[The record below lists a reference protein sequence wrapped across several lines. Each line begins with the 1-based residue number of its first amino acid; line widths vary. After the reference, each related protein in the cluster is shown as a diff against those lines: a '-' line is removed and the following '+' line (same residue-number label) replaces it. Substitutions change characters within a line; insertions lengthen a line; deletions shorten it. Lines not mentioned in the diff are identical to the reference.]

1 MRYNIRSIPTP
12 VRRGEFSFHE
22 EVFFHTMA
30 KRILSIVLC
39 VILLAGTLVGCK
51 SKTVAKDTGGYI
63 TMYLTDEIYDFDPAN
78 AYYNSNLSDVLSL
91 MYATLF
97 RLTDSGKVENYLVK
111 SYKIYENAENDEYY
125 MELKLKDTCWSVQ
138 DALTAE
144 DVVFAWKRLVN
155 SKNNYEAAALL
166 YDNGYRNVPRNILEK
181 GMNDLSSSDQDVIQ
195 LSLEKGL
202 VPLSMY
208 RNDFDFFPRA
218 LALMQTYVYE
228 DHLEKLAT
236 APDQELQ
243 EMASILRIADWF
255 DRMTAMNSGHE
266 PMSEIAAMQYFK
278 KYPKK
283 FLPVLVTALAE
294 CIHIIPKAAS
304 VDLSTG
310 DKGIVLIENTRDF
323 MRPVVLRLS
332 DNQIYDLSDKNVYQE
347 MQVTDIMKT
356 MDNRVAMD
364 EETLKQFVP
373 DEKLRQLTQE
383 FRRKLAAGKK

>member
-1 MRYNIRSIPTP
+1 
-12 VRRGEFSFHE
+12 
-22 EVFFHTMA
+22 
-30 KRILSIVLC
+30 
-39 VILLAGTLVGCK
+39 
-51 SKTVAKDTGGYI
+51 
-63 TMYLTDEIYDFDPAN
+63 
-78 AYYNSNLSDVLSL
+78 
-91 MYATLF
+91 
-97 RLTDSGKVENYLVK
+97 
-111 SYKIYENAENDEYY
+111 
-125 MELKLKDTCWSVQ
+125 
-138 DALTAE
+138 
-144 DVVFAWKRLVN
+144 
-155 SKNNYEAAALL
+155 
-166 YDNGYRNVPRNILEK
+166 
-181 GMNDLSSSDQDVIQ
+181 
-195 LSLEKGL
+195 
-202 VPLSMY
+202 MY

-266 PMSEIAAMQYFK
+266 PISEIAAM
-278 KYPKK
+278 
-283 FLPVLVTALAE
+283 
-294 CIHIIPKAAS
+294 H
-304 VDLSTG
+304 LSTG

>member
-1 MRYNIRSIPTP
+1 
-12 VRRGEFSFHE
+12 
-22 EVFFHTMA
+22 
-30 KRILSIVLC
+30 
-39 VILLAGTLVGCK
+39 
-51 SKTVAKDTGGYI
+51 
-63 TMYLTDEIYDFDPAN
+63 
-78 AYYNSNLSDVLSL
+78 
-91 MYATLF
+91 
-97 RLTDSGKVENYLVK
+97 
-111 SYKIYENAENDEYY
+111 
-125 MELKLKDTCWSVQ
+125 
-138 DALTAE
+138 
-144 DVVFAWKRLVN
+144 
-155 SKNNYEAAALL
+155 
-166 YDNGYRNVPRNILEK
+166 
-181 GMNDLSSSDQDVIQ
+181 MNELSSSDQDIIQ

-202 VPLSMY
+202 IPLSMY

-228 DHLEKLAT
+228 GHPEKLAT

-373 DEKLRQLTQE
+373 DENLLPGKNSITVITFPMIYSWGFFYFSLDAFPLFCYIYFIRRSTSIVATTDEIRQI
-383 FRRKLAAGKK
+383 K

>member
-1 MRYNIRSIPTP
+1 
-12 VRRGEFSFHE
+12 
-22 EVFFHTMA
+22 
-30 KRILSIVLC
+30 
-39 VILLAGTLVGCK
+39 
-51 SKTVAKDTGGYI
+51 
-63 TMYLTDEIYDFDPAN
+63 
-78 AYYNSNLSDVLSL
+78 
-91 MYATLF
+91 
-97 RLTDSGKVENYLVK
+97 
-111 SYKIYENAENDEYY
+111 
-125 MELKLKDTCWSVQ
+125 
-138 DALTAE
+138 
-144 DVVFAWKRLVN
+144 
-155 SKNNYEAAALL
+155 
-166 YDNGYRNVPRNILEK
+166 
-181 GMNDLSSSDQDVIQ
+181 MNDLSSSDQDVIQ

-255 DRMTAMNSGHE
+255 DQ

-294 CIHIIPKAAS
+294 CIHIVPKAAS

-347 MQVTDIMKT
+347 MQVTDII
-356 MDNRVAMD
+356 
-364 EETLKQFVP
+364 P
-373 DEKLRQLTQE
+373 
-383 FRRKLAAGKK
+383 

>member
-1 MRYNIRSIPTP
+1 MKFVRTEDLKAGMRLAKPIYNKK
-12 VRRGEFSFHE
+12 G
-22 EVFFHTMA
+22 
-30 KRILSIVLC
+30 VL
-39 VILLAGTLVGCK
+39 L
-51 SKTVAKDTGGYI
+51 Y
-63 TMYLTDEIYDFDPAN
+63 ER
-78 AYYNSNLSDVLSL
+78 NS
-91 MYATLF
+91 
-97 RLTDSGKVENYLVK
+97 
-111 SYKIYENAENDEYY
+111 
-125 MELKLKDTCWSVQ
+125 
-138 DALTAE
+138 ALTAPGIASAKNFGLIGVYILEPAEPLPPLSRE
-144 DVVFAWKRLVN
+144 DLEFEQLQTVYIFRLREVLDCITERRKLRVN
-155 SKNNYEAAALL
+155 FNQNLRSSDDFMYKHAISTAILVTMMGAHLRLPQEKLRILTTAALL

-202 VPLSMY
+202 IPLSMY

-255 DRMTAMNSGHE
+255 DQMTAMNSGHE

-294 CIHIIPKAAS
+294 CIHIVPKAAS